1 MSENE
6 NEIISITIPQKEN
19 LAEIVDFIENELQPP
34 SKLKWLI
41 IFFVFGLMGG
51 VGLGVFIAWLR

>member
-1 MSENE
+1 MSENDT
-6 NEIISITIPQKEN
+6 ISITIPQKEE

-41 IFFVFGLMGG
+41 IFFIFGLTGG
-51 VGLGVFIAWLR
+51 IGLGVFISWLR